1 MIWLNCFLKFGY
13 LTRSRRS
20 NTASA
25 QSPPVIARLAPSAG
39 KYSIFINEM
48 STGAGNAVFLSEFPC
63 GGGGTSQVCSRSN
76 RCKFGRLA
84 CSGSAI
90 RVSITPRS
98 IMGTWSGGPT
108 MEQLAQMASL
118 SEGFIVQASYSPAE
132 FRRIGG
138 GLASRAKEDK
148 WAMRT
153 YYISIEA
160 GPA

>member
-1 MIWLNCFLKFGY
+1 M
-13 LTRSRRS
+13 
-20 NTASA
+20 
-25 QSPPVIARLAPSAG
+25 
-39 KYSIFINEM
+39 
-48 STGAGNAVFLSEFPC
+48 
-63 GGGGTSQVCSRSN
+63 CSRSN

-84 CSGSAI
+84 CSGSAV

-118 SEGFIVQASYSPAE
+118 SEVFIVQASYSPAE

-148 WAMRT
+148 WAIFLEEDVLHLHRSWTGLAVRSMR
-153 YYISIEA
+153 SLPRGKGGRLRPKRSEKL
-160 GPA
+160 PSE